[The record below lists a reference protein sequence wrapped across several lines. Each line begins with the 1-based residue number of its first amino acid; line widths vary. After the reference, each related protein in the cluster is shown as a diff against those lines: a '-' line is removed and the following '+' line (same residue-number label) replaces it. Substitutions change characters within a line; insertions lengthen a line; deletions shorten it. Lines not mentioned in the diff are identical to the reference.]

1 MTKFCTVNLQES
13 LLEEQ
18 KSTLGQ
24 LHRERQAL
32 EEEKVQFNMKQ
43 KMTKEESSQYSIK
56 AAQAK
61 AEFEALTRAIA
72 EAKDRYMKHSAE
84 LNPIALR
91 KAKTL

>member
-1 MTKFCTVNLQES
+1 MSIHVLLHIFQES
-13 LLEEQ
+13 LLDEQ
-18 KSTLGQ
+18 KTTIAQ
-24 LHRERQAL
+24 MHRERHAL

-72 EAKDRYMKHSAE
+72 EARDRWVLYQSS
-84 LNPIALR
+84 
-91 KAKTL
+91 TG